1 MESFTG
7 FSQVVLGKA
16 TRGEARIKLLRRK
29 GDGPEG
35 GRSAASNIG
44 GGLNAVKRKKGER
57 RAESKVNKE
66 ASKSG
71 SKMQTSWKIVKAK
84 MLQM

>member
-1 MESFTG
+1 MESFAG
-7 FSQVVLGKA
+7 LSQVVLGKA
-16 TRGEARIKLLRRK
+16 ARGETRVKLLRRK
-29 GDGPEG
+29 GDGPER

-44 GGLNAVKRKKGER
+44 GGSNTVKREKGKR
-57 RAESKVNKE
+57 RAESKVNKK